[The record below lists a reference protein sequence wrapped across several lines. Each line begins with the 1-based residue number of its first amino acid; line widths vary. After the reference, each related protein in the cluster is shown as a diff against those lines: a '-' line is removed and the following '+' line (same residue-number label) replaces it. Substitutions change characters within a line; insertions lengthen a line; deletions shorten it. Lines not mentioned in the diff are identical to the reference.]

1 MVGGTDVY
9 CTCVSCFWPSDPRG
23 VIPCGVI
30 PRGVIPRGLIP
41 RGLVRVESS
50 CMKPAGHCS

>member
-23 VIPCGVI
+23 VIP
-30 PRGVIPRGLIP
+30 RGVIPRGLIP
-41 RGLVRVESS
+41 RGVIRVGSS